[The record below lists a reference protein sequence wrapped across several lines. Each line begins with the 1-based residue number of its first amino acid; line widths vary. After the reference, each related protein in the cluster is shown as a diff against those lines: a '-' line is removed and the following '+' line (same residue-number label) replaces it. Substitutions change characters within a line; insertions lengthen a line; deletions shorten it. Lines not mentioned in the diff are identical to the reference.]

1 MSYNKIYALIGI
13 LCFSLPLLA
22 QDKSAVSG
30 QVRDAAGNPL
40 ARATVQLH
48 QAADSSLIKA
58 NLTSETGNYAFEINT
73 PGNYFL
79 VISAAGFEQASL
91 PFEMKL
97 PLSNRPLPEIKLV
110 NQVAKMK
117 EVVVSAKKPLI
128 EVKPDRLVFNVE
140 SAVNATGSDGFE
152 LLRKSPGVQID
163 NNDNIS
169 LKGKS
174 GVRVYV
180 DGKMMQLSGADLAA
194 YLRSINSND
203 IEAIEM
209 ISNPSAK
216 YDASG
221 NAGII
226 NIRLKKNKKFGTNGT
241 ATTGFIQGITPKGN
255 AALNLNYRDKKVN
268 VFGNLSGSL
277 GINHS
282 TMDFNR
288 LQKDTLYEQRSLNKN
303 RDNAL
308 NTKAGL
314 DWYID
319 NRHTAGVMFTGNYSD
334 NLGLGESNSPI
345 YYNPTGQFIKN
356 LQATNEQPGTRV
368 NTNINANYRYRDTSG
383 FELNVDADHGVFR
396 RRATSFQPNNYLDA
410 QGNLLYRIVN
420 RNNTPTNI
428 DINTFRTDAEHRLKK
443 GQLGYGI
450 KFSGVKT
457 DNTFDFFTDDAAG
470 FPRFDSS
477 RSNAFTYDERV
488 SAAYVN
494 YQTTLGKKWSLQ
506 TGLRMEQT
514 NSRGVLTRKDGTVQ
528 SDDDVK
534 RSYLDFFPSVALQYT
549 ANEKNSL
556 NLTYSRRIDRPTY
569 QDLNPFEN
577 KLDELTYEKGNA
589 FLLPQYTD
597 NIELSH
603 TFMGL
608 ITTTGSYSYV
618 SNYATQ
624 ITDTI
629 KNATYVQQRNLAN
642 QQVWSASIGA
652 STPIKPWWS
661 GYATVYFNYQ
671 IINGL
676 IGDNSVTT
684 EIPTFGAY
692 LQQQF
697 DLGKSYTA
705 EVSGWYNGNSV
716 WGATWKTRPQGALD
730 LGIQKT
736 LMNKNLTVKMSLTDI
751 FFTAPWKARTD
762 FGGLFVD
769 GGGNWES
776 RTFRLTLNWRF
787 GSNQIAAARERR
799 SGMESESKRIK
810 SN

>member
-1 MSYNKIYALIGI
+1 MNYKHIYALLGI
-13 LCFSLPLLA
+13 LFSGLPLLA
-22 QDKSAVSG
+22 QEKSTISG
-30 QVRDAAGNPL
+30 ILRDAAGNPS

-48 QAADSSLIKA
+48 RAADSSLMKA
-58 NLTSETGNYAFEINT
+58 NLTSETGNYSFEINA

-79 VISAAGFEQASL
+79 LISAAGFEPASL
-91 PFEMKL
+91 SFEMKS
-97 PLSNRPLPEIKLV
+97 PLSNRSMPDITLA

-128 EVKPDRLVFNVE
+128 EIKPDKLVFNVE
-140 SAVNATGSDGFE
+140 SSVNATGSDAFE
-152 LLRKSPGVQID
+152 MLRKSPGVQID

-180 DGKMMQLSGADLAA
+180 DGKMLQLSGADLTA

-203 IEAIEM
+203 MEAIEM

-241 ATTGFIQGITPKGN
+241 ATAGFVQGITPKGN
-255 AALNLNYRDKKVN
+255 AALNLNYRDRKVN

-277 GINHS
+277 GINHNA
-282 TMDFNR
+282 MYFNR
-288 LQKDTLYEQRSLNKN
+288 LQKDTLYAQRSLNKN
-303 RDNAL
+303 RDNAI
-308 NTKAGL
+308 NTKVGL
-314 DWYID
+314 DWYI
-319 NRHTAGVMFTGNYSD
+319 NSRHTAGVMFTGNYSD
-334 NLGLGESNSPI
+334 NLWSGESISPI

-356 LQATNEQPGTRV
+356 LQATNNQPGTRL

-396 RRATSFQPNNYLDA
+396 RRATSFQPNDYLDA

-420 RNNTPTNI
+420 RNNTPTHI
-428 DINTFRTDAEHRLKK
+428 DINTFKADAEHRLKK

-450 KFSGVKT
+450 KYSGVKT
-457 DNTFDFFTDDAAG
+457 DNTFDFFTDDAYG
-470 FPRFDSS
+470 IPRFDSL

-494 YQTTLGKKWSLQ
+494 YQTALGKQWNLQ

-514 NSRGVLTRKDGTVQ
+514 RSRGILTRRDGTVQ
-528 SDDDVK
+528 PDDDVK
-534 RSYLDFFPSVALQYT
+534 RSYLDFFPSAAIQFT
-549 ANEKNSL
+549 PNEKNSL

-577 KLDELTYEKGNA
+577 KLDELTYDKGNA
-589 FLLPQYTD
+589 FLLPQYT
-597 NIELSH
+597 NSIELSH

-608 ITTTGSYSYV
+608 ITTTASYSHV

-629 KNATYVQQRNLAN
+629 KNATYVQQRNLAG
-642 QQVWSASIGA
+642 QDVWGASIGA

-671 IINGL
+671 IIRGR
-676 IGDNSVTT
+676 IGDNTLTT

-705 EVSGWYNGNSV
+705 EISGWYNGNSV

-730 LGIQKT
+730 FGLQK
-736 LMNKNLTVKMSLTDI
+736 LMLKKTLTVKMSVTDI
-751 FFTAPWKARTD
+751 FFTAPWKAKTD
-762 FGGLFVD
+762 FGGLYVD

-776 RTFRLTLNWRF
+776 RTFKLTLNWRF
-787 GSNQIAAARERR
+787 GSSQIAAARERK
-799 SGMESESKRIK
+799 SGMENESKRIK
-810 SN
+810 

>member
-1 MSYNKIYALIGI
+1 MLSS
-13 LCFSLPLLA
+13 FA
-22 QDKSAVSG
+22 QEKSTVSG
-30 QVRDAAGNPL
+30 LVRDADGNPL
-40 ARATVQLH
+40 PGVTVQLH
-48 QAADSSLIKA
+48 RASDSSLLKV
-58 NLTSETGNYAFEINT
+58 NLSNEKGNYAFDILKAGT
-73 PGNYFL
+73 YFL
-79 VISAAGFEQASL
+79 QLSATGFETASL
-91 PFEMKL
+91 PFEMTA
-97 PLSNRPLPEIKLV
+97 PLNNQTLPELKLV
-110 NQVAKMK
+110 RQTARMK

-140 SAVNATGSDGFE
+140 SAVNATGSDAFE
-152 LLRKSPGVQID
+152 LLRKSPGVQVD

-194 YLRSINSND
+194 YLRSLNSND
-203 IEAIEM
+203 VEAIEM

-241 ATTGFIQGITPKGN
+241 ATMGFVQGITPKGN

-268 VFGNLSGSL
+268 VFGNVSGSL
-277 GINHS
+277 GIYHNA
-282 TMDFNR
+282 MDFYR
-288 LQKDTLYEQRSLNKN
+288 IQKDTLYEQRSLNRN

-308 NTKAGL
+308 NTKIGL
-314 DWYID
+314 DWFI
-319 NRHTAGVMFTGNYSD
+319 NSRHTAGIMFTGN
-334 NLGLGESNSPI
+334 NVNNTGFAESNSPI
-345 YYNPTGQFIKN
+345 YYQPTGQFIKD
-356 LQATNEQPGTRV
+356 LQASNDQPGTRL
-368 NTNINANYRYRDTSG
+368 NNNINLNYRYRDTSG
-383 FELNVDADHGVFR
+383 FELNVDADHGIFR

-410 QGNLLYRIVN
+410 QGALLYRIVN
-420 RNNTPTNI
+420 RNNTPTDI
-428 DINTFRTDAEHRLKK
+428 DINTFKADAEHRLKK
-443 GQLGYGI
+443 GVIGYGI
-450 KFSGVKT
+450 KYSGVRT
-457 DNTFDFFTDDAAG
+457 DNTFDFFTDDATG
-470 FPRFDSS
+470 TPRFDSV

-494 YQTTLGKKWSLQ
+494 YQTSLGKKWSVQ
-506 TGLRMEQT
+506 SGLRMEQT
-514 NSRGVLTRKDGTVQ
+514 NSRGILTRKDGTVQ

-534 RSYLDFFPSVALQYT
+534 RSYLDFFPSVALQFT
-549 ANEKNSL
+549 ANDKNSL

-577 KLDELTYEKGNA
+577 KLDELTYDKGNA
-589 FLLPQYTD
+589 FLLPQYTN

-603 TFMGL
+603 TFMGI
-608 ITTTGSYSYV
+608 ITTSASYSYV
-618 SNYATQ
+618 NNFTTQ

-629 KNATYVQQRNLAN
+629 KNATYVQQRNLAS
-642 QQVWSASIGA
+642 QQVWSTSIGA

-671 IINGL
+671 IINGS
-676 IGDNSVTT
+676 IGQNGLTT

-705 EVSGWYNGNSV
+705 EISGWYNGSSV
-716 WGATWKTRPQGALD
+716 WGATWRTRPQGALD
-730 LGIQKT
+730 IGIQKT
-736 LMNKNLTVKMSLTDI
+736 LMNKNLTVKMSATDI
-751 FFTAPWKARTD
+751 FFTAPWKAKTD

-787 GSNQIAAARERR
+787 GSSQIAAARERR

-810 SN
+810 